1 MATSAARLPPNAPNT
16 LAVKFGPG
24 NITKS
29 FSEIVGLF
37 SKYGDVARLDTTLVS
52 AAGLVVVTFFDV
64 RDAQKVVAEF
74 GAFAE
79 PFESAP
85 QDFRAVSVSTKDF
98 AAAPSGGFQ
107 SFGEIAGV
115 SASESDMSV
124 EFYDMRAAQQVI
136 YKVPGARP
144 KRSSDLN
151 GAVPAWLLAGGTPQA
166 PQARPQP
173 PQTSPE
179 YLSVADAYMQMK
191 NDQSEP
197 VDIPLPTI
205 AEAVAMPKAVGK
217 QRQGPAP
224 SQQVEKVSA
233 SNRPIREKVRAQDLL
248 KFDIVPEMI
257 LSGEDT
263 RTTVM
268 VRNIAKVM
276 SREGFLEQLEPC
288 NLADRY
294 TFFYMPFDKR
304 RGTHCGFAFMNL
316 KTPADV
322 LALFNNATTS
332 LWNCFSPNALRHK
345 TDLPRAVDVVSYAR
359 LQGQEALTKH
369 FSLSAVMH
377 DTDESKR
384 PMFYKG
390 AQDKKSHKNEGNN
403 GQAGKDSRPCYIS
416 VPGFKVPEKEDRLF
430 NVDSVAFLE
439 SDATGG

>member
-1 MATSAARLPPNAPNT
+1 MATSTRMPPNAPNT
-16 LAVKFGPG
+16 LAVKFGLG
-24 NITKS
+24 TSKS
-29 FSEIVGLF
+29 FSDIVGLF
-37 SKYGDVARLDTTLVS
+37 SKYGDVARLDTTLVA

-64 RDAQKVVAEF
+64 RDAQKVLAEF

-85 QDFRAVSVSTKDF
+85 QDFRTVSVSTKDF

-115 SASESDMSV
+115 SASESDMCV

-136 YKVPGARP
+136 CTVPGSRP
-144 KRSSDLN
+144 KRSSDLTD
-151 GAVPAWLLAGGTPQA
+151 AAAAWLLAGGALQA

-173 PQTSPE
+173 PQTSAE
-179 YLSVADAYMQMK
+179 YLR
-191 NDQSEP
+191 NEP

-205 AEAVAMPKAVGK
+205 AGAMATPKAVGK
-217 QRQGPAP
+217 QRPGPVP
-224 SQQVEKVSA
+224 TQQAANVPT
-233 SNRPIREKVRAQDLL
+233 SNKPIREKVRAQDLL
-248 KFDIVPEMI
+248 KFDIVPAKI

-268 VRNIAKVM
+268 VRNIAKAI
-276 SREGFLEQLEPC
+276 SREDFLEQLESC

-316 KTPADV
+316 KTPVDV

-345 TDLPRAVDVVSYAR
+345 SDLPRAVDVVSYAR
-359 LQGQEALTKH
+359 LQGQEALMKH

-377 DTDESKR
+377 DTDETKR
-384 PMFYKG
+384 PMFYK
-390 AQDKKSHKNEGNN
+390 APQEKKSHKNDGNN
-403 GQAGKDSRPCYIS
+403 GQAGKESRPWYIS
-416 VPGFKVPEKEDRLF
+416 VPGLKVPEKEDGLF
-430 NVDSVAFLE
+430 GLFTLDSVAFLE
-439 SDATGG
+439 SDATG